1 MVIKVGVGDV
11 ECNRNGGGVEV
22 PVAGLE
28 VVVTLV
34 VVMMYVMMEVVW
46 NWNPMI
52 YVLIG
57 G

>member
-1 MVIKVGVGDV
+1 M
-11 ECNRNGGGVEV
+11 
-22 PVAGLE
+22 PVVGLE